1 MSKSSRLPPGVRLIN
16 GSFYFYRRTGGGK
29 RESVSLG
36 KDETQMR
43 KQWAELTRFSPSKPG
58 SFGELLDRYMCEVLP
73 EKDKK
78 TGRYILADATRD
90 SYTTSSKV
98 LRHHFGD
105 MLYAKNEVE
114 ASTGKF
120 IRAMDIAQF
129 LRNATAQTQANR
141 HIGLMSV
148 VFNRAREWGL
158 TEYNPCFKV
167 RRNKETPRDFEPTA
181 TGLDSLLNATKNE
194 MMKLVIRFAAITG
207 WREGDIRLLRK
218 DQLQED
224 GIFLRTSKVGKKQLW
239 VWTPELRA
247 IVESAKGLRG
257 NKVSSLWVFP
267 SRNGTPYTIDGFQ
280 SNWARIRSKAG
291 LKGMHF
297 HDIRSFAGDEAEAA
311 GLDASKFLGHSDP
324 KVTRR
329 HYLRRTTKLVAL
341 K

>member
-1 MSKSSRLPPGVRLIN
+1 MSKAGRLPPGVKKVKK
-16 GSFYFYRRTGGGK
+16 YFYLYRMVNGK
-29 RESVSLG
+29 RSYVSLG
-36 KDETQMR
+36 SDPDEMR
-43 KQWAELTRFSPSKPG
+43 KKWAELTRFSPSKEG
-58 SFGELLDRYMCEVLP
+58 SFGELLDRYLREVLP
-73 EKDKK
+73 AKDPK
-78 TGRYILADATRD
+78 TKQYILADATRD

-98 LRHHFGD
+98 LRKHFGD

-148 VFNRAREWGL
+148 IFNRAREWGK
-158 TEYNPCFKV
+158 TEYNPCFNV
-167 RRNKETPRDFEPTA
+167 RRNKERPRDYEPTA
-181 TGLDSLLNATKNE
+181 TGLDALLNATKNE
-194 MMKLVIRFAAITG
+194 MMKLTIRFAAITG

-218 DQLQED
+218 DQLRED
-224 GIFLRTSKVGKKQLW
+224 GIFLRTSKAGKKQLW

-247 IVESAKGLRG
+247 IVEAAKALRG

-267 SRNGTPYTIDGFQ
+267 SRNGTAYSIDGFQ
-280 SNWARIRSKAG
+280 SNWARIRNKAG

-297 HDIRSFAGDEAEAA
+297 HDIRSFAGDEAEQA

-329 HYLRRTTKLVAL
+329 HYLRRTAKIVAL

>member
-1 MSKSSRLPPGVRLIN
+1 MSKSSRLPPGVRKVKQYYYLYRMIN
-16 GSFYFYRRTGGGK
+16 GKRTT
-29 RESVSLG
+29 VALG
-36 KDETQMR
+36 SDPTEMR
-43 KQWAELTRFSPSKPG
+43 KKWAELTKVSESKPG
-58 SFGELLDRYMCEVLP
+58 SFGELLDRYLEEVLP
-73 EKDKK
+73 AKDKK
-78 TGRYILADATRD
+78 TGQYLLAEATRD
-90 SYTTSSKV
+90 SYKTSSKV
-98 LRHHFGD
+98 LRQHFGD

-129 LRNATAQTQANR
+129 LRKATAQVQANR

-148 VFNRAREWGL
+148 VFSNAREWGL
-158 TEYNPCFKV
+158 TEYNPCIKV
-167 RRNKETPRDFEPTA
+167 RRNKERPRDFEPTA

-247 IVESAKGLRG
+247 IVEAAKGLRG

-329 HYLRRTTKLVAL
+329 HYLRRTAKIVAL

>member
-1 MSKSSRLPPGVRLIN
+1 MSKASRMPPGVRLVAGRYYLYKMVN
-16 GSFYFYRRTGGGK
+16 GK
-29 RESVSLG
+29 RESTPLG
-36 KDETQMR
+36 SDVDEMR
-43 KQWAELTRFSPSKPG
+43 KKWAELTKFSQAKPG
-58 SFGELLDRYMCEVLP
+58 SFGELLNRYMREVLP

-78 TGRYILADATRD
+78 TGKFILAQATRD

-98 LRHHFGD
+98 LRKHFGD

-148 VFNRAREWGL
+148 VFNRSREWGL

-167 RRNKETPRDFEPTA
+167 RRNREIPRDYEPTA
-181 TGLDSLLNATKNE
+181 KSLTALLNATKNE
-194 MMKLVIRFAAITG
+194 MMKLTIRFAAITG

-218 DQLQED
+218 DQLQDE
-224 GIFLRTSKVGKKQLW
+224 GIFLRTSKAGKKQLW

-247 IVESAKGLRG
+247 IVEAAKGLRG
-257 NKVSSLWVFP
+257 NKVSSMWVFP

-291 LKGMHF
+291 MKGMHF
-297 HDIRSFAGDEAEAA
+297 HDIRSFAGDEAEEA
-311 GLDASKFLGHSDP
+311 GLDSSKFLGHSDP

>member
-1 MSKSSRLPPGVRLIN
+1 MSNKSRLPPGVKQVKQYYYL
-16 GSFYFYRRTGGGK
+16 YRMVNGK
-29 RESVSLG
+29 RTYVPLG
-36 KDETQMR
+36 SDPTEMR
-43 KQWAELTRFSPSKPG
+43 KRWAELTKQRSSKPG
-58 SFGELLDRYMCEVLP
+58 SFGELLDRYMREVLP
-73 EKDKK
+73 AKDKR
-78 TGRYILADATRD
+78 TQQYVLAEATRD

-98 LRHHFGD
+98 LREHFGD
-105 MLYAKNEVE
+105 MPYAKNEVE
-114 ASTGKF
+114 ASTGKY

-129 LRNATAQTQANR
+129 LRNATAPVQANR

-148 VFNRAREWGL
+148 VFSNAREWGL
-158 TEYNPCFKV
+158 TEYNPCLKV
-167 RRNKETPRDFEPTA
+167 RRNKEKPRDYEPTA
-181 TGLDSLLNATKNE
+181 TGLDALLNATKNE
-194 MMKLVIRFAAITG
+194 TMKLVIRFAAITG

-218 DQLQED
+218 DQLRED

-247 IVESAKGLRG
+247 IVDAANALRG
-257 NKVSSLWVFP
+257 KKVSSLWVFP
-267 SRNGTPYTIDGFQ
+267 SRTGMPYTIDGFQ

-311 GLDASKFLGHSDP
+311 GLDSSKFLGHSDP

-329 HYLRRTTKLVAL
+329 HYLRRTAKIVAL

>member
-1 MSKSSRLPPGVRLIN
+1 MRKTSRLPPGVRLVAGRFYLYRMIN
-16 GSFYFYRRTGGGK
+16 GK
-29 RESVSLG
+29 RESTPLG
-36 KDETQMR
+36 SDPDEMR
-43 KQWAELTRFSPSKPG
+43 KKWAELTKFSPSKPG
-58 SFGELLDRYMCEVLP
+58 SFGELLDRYMREVLP
-73 EKDKK
+73 AKDKK
-78 TGRYILADATRD
+78 TGQFILAQATRD

-98 LRHHFGD
+98 LRTHFGD

-114 ASTGKF
+114 ASTGKY

-129 LRNATAQTQANR
+129 LRNATAPTQANR

-148 VFNRAREWGL
+148 VFSRAREWGN

-167 RRNKETPRDFEPTA
+167 RRNRETPRDYEPTA
-181 TGLDSLLNATKNE
+181 KGLDSLLNATNNE

-207 WREGDIRLLRK
+207 WREGDIRLLHK
-218 DQLQED
+218 SQLLDE
-224 GIFLRTSKVGKKQLW
+224 GIFLRTSKRGKKQLW

-247 IVESAKGLRG
+247 IVDAAKALRSK
-257 NKVSSLWVFP
+257 KVTGLWVFS
-267 SRNGTPYTIDGFQ
+267 SRTGTPYTIDGFQ

-297 HDIRSFAGDEAEAA
+297 HDIRSFAGDEAEEA
-311 GLDASKFLGHSDP
+311 GLDSSKFLGHSDP